1 MLKEWIN
8 LAWNLPKR
16 VAFDPSTLR
25 IDPSLQKMQNKR
37 MLCVLHID
45 YNRIPYWPQGKN
57 RRGSRNL
64 VELEDPLFTRLT
76 L

>member
-37 MLCVLHID
+37 MLCVLHIECK
-45 YNRIPYWPQGKN
+45 RIPHWPQGKN

-64 VELEDPLFTRLT
+64 MELKDPLLTCLT

>member
-1 MLKEWIN
+1 MLKEYIN

-16 VAFDPSTLR
+16 VAFDPSTFR
-25 IDPSLQKMQNKR
+25 IDPSLQKTQNKT

-45 YNRIPYWPQGKN
+45 YNRIPNWPQGKN

-64 VELEDPLFTRLT
+64 MELEDPLLTRLT